1 MYYGNNSLWGIQG
14 DGPMVR
20 PYSAREEI
28 AHSATHA
35 LGVVG
40 SFVGIAWVI
49 MSATLRSDPW
59 RTAGGIAFGITALLL
74 FGTSTFYHAA
84 RAPRAKEVLQKLDHS
99 AIYLMIAGTY
109 TVFTIGV
116 MRGPFAW
123 TLFGIIWLLSVS
135 GIAAEFVGRVR
146 KPVRS
151 ALLYLAMGWLGI
163 VAVKQL
169 VVSLTSW
176 QLAWLL
182 AGGIAYSCGVPF
194 YVWKSRPYT
203 HTVWHLFVL
212 AGVACHFVAVL
223 SVVNTPPAP

>member
-1 MYYGNNSLWGIQG
+1 
-14 DGPMVR
+14 MVR
-20 PYSAREEI
+20 TYSAREEI

-40 SFVGIAWVI
+40 SLVGIAWVA
-49 MSATLRSDPW
+49 MSAALHDNPW
-59 RTAGGIAFGITALLL
+59 RMVGGIAFGFTALLL

-84 RAPRAKEVLQKLDHS
+84 RAPRAKQVLQKLDHS
-99 AIYLMIAGTY
+99 AIYLLIAGTY
-109 TVFTIGV
+109 TMFTIGV
-116 MRGPFAW
+116 MGGPMAW
-123 TLFGIIWLLSVS
+123 VLFGVIWLLAAA
-135 GIAAEFVGRVR
+135 GIGAEFLSRVR

-169 VVSLTSW
+169 MVSLTSW

-223 SVVNTPPAP
+223 SVVGA